1 MLGNSAKKLVRMEE
15 GIMYPNK
22 TRIKRRYMNG
32 KDRARLVCVLLIFTP
47 FILVSCGEIPFELI
61 SEAEEAFELVSEV
74 EADAIKAVLEDRSF
88 RQFEPDVD
96 ASPRKGVILDFFNGV
111 SLWAQHAEGNYAIN
125 EWEIRADDYRI
136 EQAADGSEIRIY
148 FIEPSSSRTLPNRC
162 ENCIETAGI
171 SISIRSV
178 FDSKRITFKLNDPD
192 NSLPSPFPVFESW
205 TKFRED
211 EYFD

>member
-1 MLGNSAKKLVRMEE
+1 
-15 GIMYPNK
+15 MYPNK
-22 TRIKRRYMNG
+22 TRIKRGYMNG
-32 KDRARLVCVLLIFTP
+32 KDCTGLVCILLIFTS

-61 SEAEEAFELVSEV
+61 SETEENFELISEV
-74 EADAIKAVLEDRSF
+74 EAAEIKAVLEDRSF

-111 SLWAQHAEGNYAIN
+111 SLWAQYAEGNYAIN
-125 EWEIRADDYRI
+125 EWEIHADDYRI
-136 EQAADGSEIRIY
+136 ERAGDGSEIRIY
-148 FIEPSSSRTLPNRC
+148 FIEPSSTRTLPNRC

-171 SISIRSV
+171 SISIRDV
-178 FDSKRITFKLNDPD
+178 FDSKRIAFKLNDPD
-192 NSLPSPFPVFESW
+192 NSLSSPFPVFESW